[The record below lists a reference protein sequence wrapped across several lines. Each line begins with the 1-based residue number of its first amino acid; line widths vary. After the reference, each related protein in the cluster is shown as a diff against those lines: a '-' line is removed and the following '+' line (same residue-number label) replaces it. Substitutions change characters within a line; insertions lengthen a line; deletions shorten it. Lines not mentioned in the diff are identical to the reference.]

1 MPQVKELKELG
12 VAGSATN
19 EQGRYGSGMARFVK
33 SLSCLPIFCTP
44 VTLPVT
50 GEKLLQERTVT
61 GYEQELL
68 HVTRKD
74 C

>member
-19 EQGRYGSGMARFVK
+19 EQGRYGSGMAPFIK
-33 SLSCLPIFCTP
+33 SLSCLPIFCTLATKQEP
-44 VTLPVT
+44 
-50 GEKLLQERTVT
+50 LQAGGKTVT
-61 GYEQELL
+61 SKRLSHL
-68 HVTRKD
+68 TSKN